1 MCHLGHHGERPIY
14 SSYLPLLPVVSST
27 SSISSVLV
35 SSGSSLSLF
44 QFIGPRR
51 PLGSVVSS
59 RRPANIDNLIPQDA
73 IERVALTSYDWD
85 NINVQ
90 EEEYEISTIV
100 LVSPTLLRI
109 LLDHLEIDSIDWDN
123 INIEPQNEREH
134 PIYIY

>member
-1 MCHLGHHGERPIY
+1 M
-14 SSYLPLLPVVSST
+14 
-27 SSISSVLV
+27 
-35 SSGSSLSLF
+35 
-44 QFIGPRR
+44 
-51 PLGSVVSS
+51 VSS

-134 PIYIY
+134 PIYIYWRLKVKLYD